1 MLAYSL
7 SMTSQW
13 PPLSGPI
20 RRIFPASFSWRI
32 IFFMPERDKPTAF
45 INSDMLILGLA
56 AISWRIFRSLFRLL
70 FRLLLRSLYCNASFS
85 SLLFSLPTIS
95 FSLLY
100 SLLFIS
106 GSFSK
111 VFPSLLLCPIT
122 RNATNSLILSK
133 SARDMAARCWRL
145 IAVVS

>member
-70 FRLLLRSLYCNASFS
+70 LWSLSCNASFS
-85 SLLFSLPTIS
+85 SLLSSLPTIS

-106 GSFSK
+106 GSFLK
-111 VFPSLLLCPIT
+111 YFPPYFFVRLPVMLQIHCFCLNRQEI
-122 RNATNSLILSK
+122 
-133 SARDMAARCWRL
+133 WRRG
-145 IAVVS
+145 VDGV

>member
-56 AISWRIFRSLFRLL
+56 AISWRIFRSLFRLFL
-70 FRLLLRSLYCNASFS
+70 GSLSCNASFS

-122 RNATNSLILSK
+122 RNATNSLFLSK
-133 SARDMAARCWRL
+133 SARDMAARC
-145 IAVVS
+145 